1 MVYLRLNANSRELSV
16 NYVTVIFSKIAVQL
30 LIIAVQITTG
40 FRLGTTHGTPL
51 LRTDFL
57 IKDVVVTL
65 LCKIKAKG
73 KSVDNGRA
81 NNAFALT
88 ARQLPT

>member
-1 MVYLRLNANSRELSV
+1 M
-16 NYVTVIFSKIAVQL
+16 
-30 LIIAVQITTG
+30 
-40 FRLGTTHGTPL
+40 GTTHGTPL

-73 KSVDNGRA
+73 KSVDNGMA

-88 ARQLPT
+88 ARQLPTWTSELGYSIFAHQIVHPSSL

>member
-1 MVYLRLNANSRELSV
+1 M
-16 NYVTVIFSKIAVQL
+16 TVIFSKIAVQL

-73 KSVDNGRA
+73 KSVICPA
-81 NNAFALT
+81 VIYAFALSRAT
-88 ARQLPT
+88 VNYMK